1 MPPSLIYLDN
11 NATTKVD
18 PRVVEKMLPYFT
30 ERYGNPSSLSHSAG
44 WSAKN
49 ALDAAREQVAALIH
63 ASPDEIV
70 FTSGATESNNIVL
83 FAAARSGA
91 SILSTPVEHSS
102 ILNPLKHIAREKS
115 NILLMPVDSLGR
127 VEVGTI
133 ASGDAFEG
141 ALVSVILANNE
152 IGTIQNLAA
161 IAEECRPGKFLLHT
175 DATQAV
181 GKIPI
186 NVNDLNVDFLSL
198 SAHKFHGPKGAGALY
213 IRKSRLKLPPLT
225 FGGGQERGIRPG
237 TENVP
242 AIVGMGEAARL
253 CAEELDANSETLTS
267 LRDLL
272 QQNIVESLDD
282 VRVNGDIKSRLPNTL
297 SLTISGV
304 DAEELLLKTP
314 GVCFSTGSACE
325 TGSGKSSHVLTAIG
339 MTREEAHST
348 IRLAVSR
355 FSTVDEVQQASAHIV
370 SAVKSIRSDRF

>member
-30 ERYGNPSSLSHSAG
+30 ERYGNPSSLSHPAG

-49 ALDAAREQVAALIH
+49 ALDNAREQVAALIH
-63 ASPDEIV
+63 ASPDDII
-70 FTSGATESNNIVL
+70 FTSGATESNNILL
-83 FAAARSGA
+83 FAAALST

-102 ILNPLKHIAREKS
+102 ILNPLRHIAREES
-115 NILLMPVDSLGR
+115 NVLLMPVDSLGR
-127 VEVGTI
+127 VQAGSI
-133 ASGDAFEG
+133 ASADAFEG

-152 IGTIQNLAA
+152 IGTIQNMRDV
-161 IAEECRPGKFLLHT
+161 AEECEPGEFLLHT

-186 NVNDLNVDFLSL
+186 NVNDLKVDFLSL

-213 IRKSRLKLPPLT
+213 IRNNRFKLSPLT
-225 FGGGQERGIRPG
+225 FGGGQEHGIRPG

-253 CAEELDANSETLTS
+253 CAEELQTNSGALAG

-282 VRVNGDIKSRLPNTL
+282 VRVNGDILNRLPNTL
-297 SLTISGV
+297 SITIQGI
-304 DAEELLLKTP
+304 DAEELLLKVP

-325 TGSGKSSHVLTAIG
+325 TGSGKSSHVLAAIG
-339 MTREEAHST
+339 MPQKEARST
-348 IRLAVSR
+348 IRFAVSR
-355 FSTVDEVQQASAHIV
+355 FTTNEEVNRAADLIVQAV
-370 SAVKSIRSDRF
+370 RSMRRHQF